1 MAALIKKIKGTG
13 MTQKAVAF
21 TLALALFGGP
31 AWAACAPSAD
41 GKPSDQYVIT
51 GGTVYDKNS
60 DLTWARCSVGQQWQ
74 EGAGCVG
81 TIETLTW
88 SQALKRGEGGWRV
101 PTVKEL
107 ETLIA
112 RACSKP
118 AIDENV
124 FQGIAADKL
133 AYWSGTEVGSY
144 GGAWAVSF
152 LVGTTGYD
160 AQAMRLP
167 VRLVRSGK

>member
-1 MAALIKKIKGTG
+1 
-13 MTQKAVAF
+13 MTPKAVAL
-21 TLALALFGGP
+21 TLALAFLGGP
-31 AWAACAPSAD
+31 VWAACSPSPD
-41 GKPSDQYVIT
+41 RKQTDQYVIT
-51 GGTVYDKNS
+51 GGTVYDKKS
-60 DLTWARCSVGQQWQ
+60 DLTWARCSVGQHWQ

-81 TIETLTW
+81 TIEMLTW
-88 SQALKRGEGGWRV
+88 AQALKQGAEGWRV

-112 RACSKP
+112 RTCSKP
-118 AIDENV
+118 ALDENV
-124 FQGIAADKL
+124 FQGIASDKL

-152 LVGTTGYD
+152 VVGTTGYD
-160 AQAMRLP
+160 AQANRLP

>member
-1 MAALIKKIKGTG
+1 MESG
-13 MTQKAVAF
+13 MNPKAVAL
-21 TLALALFGGP
+21 TLALALLGGP
-31 AWAACAPSAD
+31 AWAACAPSPD
-41 GKPSDQYVIT
+41 RKPADQYVIS
-51 GGTVYDKNS
+51 GGTVYDKKS

-88 SQALKRGEGGWRV
+88 AQALKQGEGGWRI

-112 RACSKP
+112 RSCSKP
-118 AIDENV
+118 AIDESV
-124 FQGIAADKL
+124 FQGIAPDKL

-160 AQAMRLP
+160 EHAIRLP